1 MSGNSKGFATR
12 PLENE
17 EYKQIMHLLKN
28 GFKYTKE
35 GKEKIFR
42 PNMQVAIIL
51 YLQANIGLR
60 IGDILSLKLSSFK
73 GNKLE
78 IREDK
83 TDKLQYRDID
93 PDITN
98 IIMRYALD
106 NDIKKNDNLFKITP
120 RAVQKQLKIICDY
133 LELENISTHSFRKM
147 YATNQYEAN
156 NNNIELVKELL
167 NHSSIATTQ
176 RYIRVSQKEINR
188 ASRNYN
194 IGGIKF

>member
-1 MSGNSKGFATR
+1 MREKGTKFTTR
-12 PLENE
+12 PLEIE
-17 EYKQIMHLLKN
+17 EYKSIMDLLNN
-28 GFKYTKE
+28 GFKYTVE
-35 GKEKIFR
+35 DKEKTFR
-42 PNMQVAIIL
+42 PNTQIALIL
-51 YLQANIGLR
+51 TLQANMGLR

-73 GNKLE
+73 GNKLQ

-83 TDKLQYRDID
+83 TDKLQYREIN
-93 PDITN
+93 PAITN
-98 IIMRYALD
+98 IVMEYALE
-106 NDIKKNDNLFKITP
+106 NNIKKNDDLFSITP

-176 RYIRVSQKEINR
+176 RYIRVSQKEINK
-188 ASRNYN
+188 ASSSYF
-194 IGGIKF
+194 IG